1 MTSKFDKRVG
11 LKLHKAQSIVYR
23 NSSRFRVVVAG
34 RRFGKTKLA
43 VAELIKE
50 AGKKR
55 LPKGETREVWYV
67 APTYGMARQIMW
79 TEMMNSLP
87 KSWIKGKPNETRMEI
102 LLKNNTYIRLRGADK
117 PDSLRGVAI
126 HFLVM
131 DEFQDI
137 KKEAWSEALRPTLA
151 STQGRAL
158 FIGTPKSYNHLYDAF
173 MLGQKE
179 ELQASGQWMS
189 WQFPTIVSPF
199 IPVSEIENA
208 KNDMDEKSFQQEFL
222 ASFDVMTGQV
232 YHAFDRE
239 MHVGNYKFNP
249 KLPIWVGQDFNVDP
263 MSTVIAQP
271 QPNGEVWIVDEIY
284 LFNSSTSEICD
295 ELERRY
301 WRYLKQITVYPDPAG
316 GNRASTRGESDL
328 DIFRERGF
336 KKLKYRKK
344 HPPVADRINSVNRVL
359 HNGEGVSTL
368 KVDKKCVNLIES
380 LEQTIYKPGTREVN
394 KSLGKEHI
402 SDAIGYMIEIE
413 FPLRKIDIAGI
424 SL

>member
-1 MTSKFDKRVG
+1 MAGV
-11 LKLHKAQSIVYR
+11 KLHKAQSIVYNNR
-23 NSSRFRVVVAG
+23 SRFRVVVAG

-43 VAELIKE
+43 AVELIGN
-50 AGKKR
+50 AAQSR
-55 LPKGETREVWYV
+55 LPGNEIREVWYV

-79 TEMMNSLP
+79 TEIINNLP
-87 KSWIKGKPNETRMEI
+87 KQWIKGKPNETRMEI
-102 LLKNNTYIRLRGADK
+102 ELKNNTFIRLRGADK

-126 HFLVM
+126 HFLVL

-151 STQGRAL
+151 STGGRAL

-173 MLGQKE
+173 MLGQNEDLRAK
-179 ELQASGQWMS
+179 GQWMS
-189 WQFPTIVSPF
+189 WQFPTVVSPF
-199 IPVSEIENA
+199 IPMSEIEQA
-208 KNDMDEKSFQQEFL
+208 KLDMDEKSFQQEFL

-232 YHAFDRE
+232 YHAFDRKE
-239 MHVGNYKFNP
+239 QVGNYKFNP

-284 LFNSSTSEICD
+284 LFNSSTSEVCD
-295 ELERRY
+295 ELERKY
-301 WRYLKQITVYPDPAG
+301 WRYKNQMTIYPDPAG

-344 HPPVADRINSVNRVL
+344 HPAIADRINSVNRVL
-359 HNGEGVSTL
+359 QSAEGDSIL
-368 KVDKKCVNLIES
+368 KIDKKCINLIES
-380 LEQTIYKPGTREVN
+380 LEQTIYKPGTRDVN

-402 SDAIGYMIEIE
+402 SDAAGYMIEIE
-413 FPLRKIDIAGI
+413 FPMKKVDIAGL